1 MTKQEMNHKLLS
13 YFHDWEDLG
22 NFTSSGGIEWGDG
35 YNWYVFDFFTTPP
48 KNIFDIIEKHK
59 ISIRFSEHAVVWIAT
74 SPFVSSGFFSAG
86 FTGKTHVEALAK
98 ILIKIGE
105 EIGNI

>member
-1 MTKQEMNHKLLS
+1 MSDMTKKEMNQKLLS
-13 YFHDWEDLG
+13 LFVDWEDVSDG
-22 NFTSSGGIEWGDG
+22 SGDTIHWGDG

-59 ISIRFSEHAVVWIAT
+59 ISIDKYEQFWT
-74 SPFVSSGFFSAG
+74 SKTEGPNGMIISVS
-86 FTGKTHVEALAK
+86 KTYVEALAK

-105 EIGNI
+105 ENGNI

>member
-1 MTKQEMNHKLLS
+1 MTKQEMNRKLLS
-13 YFHDWEDLG
+13 YFHNWEDLG

-59 ISIRFSEHAVVWIAT
+59 ISIVKWEQFW
-74 SPFVSSGFFSAG
+74 SS
-86 FTGKTHVEALAK
+86 KTEGTNGIFILASKTYVEALAK

-105 EIGNI
+105 ENGNI